1 MTQPTIRNATLGD
14 IDAIKDLIEKSV
26 HGLQAG
32 EYSKSQRD
40 AALGTVFGVDTNLLK
55 DQTYFIIEVGGKIAG
70 CGGWSYR
77 KAMFGA
83 DTLTSAEPEKLDPAN
98 DAARVR
104 AFFIHPD
111 FARRGLGAV
120 ILEHCENAA
129 RKAGF
134 KKCALGAT
142 LTGVPFY
149 EKHGYKEIE
158 KLETPLPNGET
169 LGIVMMDKSL

>member
-1 MTQPTIRNATLGD
+1 MTKITIRNATFDD
-14 IDAIKDLIEKSV
+14 IDTIKDLIEKSV

-32 EYSKSQRD
+32 QYSKSQRD
-40 AALGTVFGVDTNLLK
+40 AALGTVFGIDTNLFK
-55 DQTYFIIEVGGKIAG
+55 DQTYFIIEVGGKLAG

-83 DTLTSAEPEKLDPAN
+83 DSLTSAEPEKLDPIM
-98 DAARVR
+98 DAARIR

-111 FARRGLGAV
+111 FARRGLGAL
-120 ILEHCENAA
+120 ILEHCENEA

-149 EKHGYKEIE
+149 EKFGYIEIE
-158 KLETPLPNGET
+158 KIEAPLPNGET
-169 LGIVMMDKSL
+169 LGVVQMGKEI

>member
-1 MTQPTIRNATLGD
+1 MTEITIRNATFDD
-14 IDAIKDLIEKSV
+14 IETVKDLIEKSV

-40 AALGTVFGVDTNLLK
+40 AALGTVFGIDTNLFK
-55 DQTYFIIEVGGKIAG
+55 DQTYFIIESGGKTAG

-83 DTLTSAEPEKLDPAN
+83 DTLTNAEPEKLDPTI
-98 DAARVR
+98 DAARIR

-111 FARRGLGAV
+111 FARRGLGAL

-129 RKAGF
+129 RNSGF

-149 EKHGYKEIE
+149 EKYGYKEIE
-158 KLETPLPNGET
+158 KLATPLPNGET
-169 LGIVMMDKSL
+169 LGIVMMEKMI

>member
-1 MTQPTIRNATLGD
+1 MTQPTIRNATSGD

-83 DTLTSAEPEKLDPAN
+83 DTLTNAEPEKLDPAN

>member
-1 MTQPTIRNATLGD
+1 MTKITIRNATFDD
-14 IDAIKDLIEKSV
+14 IDTIKDLIEKSV

-40 AALGTVFGVDTNLLK
+40 AALGTVFGIDTNLFK
-55 DQTYFIIEVGGKIAG
+55 DQTYFIIEVGGKLAG

-83 DTLTSAEPEKLDPAN
+83 DSLTSAEPEKLDPIM
-98 DAARVR
+98 DAARIR

-111 FARRGLGAV
+111 FARRGLGAL
-120 ILEHCENAA
+120 ILEHCENEA

-149 EKHGYKEIE
+149 EKFGYIEIE
-158 KLETPLPNGET
+158 KIEAPLPNGET
-169 LGIVMMDKSL
+169 LGVVQMGKEI